1 MFLKPFVLILG
12 NVAGEVPSRPPAVSS
27 SSCRMS
33 LQATEGPRAACG
45 RISRLYSLF
54 SPPLG
59 PSHSGELC
67 PSSRMLPW
75 AWELCPESAKTRTN
89 AFREKYSES
98 FTEFQSSNLIS
109 SSAPAREGGA
119 SGRPVA
125 SSHISPLNL

>member
-12 NVAGEVPSRPPAVSS
+12 NVPGQVPSRPPAVSS

-75 AWELCPESAKTRTN
+75 AWELCPESAKTRDD
-89 AFREKYSES
+89 AFREQYCEL
-98 FTEFQSSNLIS
+98 FT
-109 SSAPAREGGA
+109 GA
-119 SGRPVA
+119 FRVPTLYHHVRQPGRGALVPGLSLA
-125 SSHISPLNL
+125 HIFRH